1 MNELSNLK
9 PPAGAVKKPKRI
21 GRGPASGS
29 GKTSGRGQKGQHAR
43 SSDRV
48 KSWFEGG
55 QMPLQRRAPKRGFT
69 NIFRQ
74 EFVAVNVHQLNR
86 FEDDAVVDVQSLL
99 DAGLVKNLK
108 TAAGV
113 KLLGNGTLERKLT
126 VKVDKASKT
135 AIEKVKALGGRIEV
149 TRGE

>member
-9 PPAGAVKKPKRI
+9 PPVGAVKKPKRI
-21 GRGPASGS
+21 GRGPASGT
-29 GKTSGRGQKGQHAR
+29 GKTAGRGQKGQLAR

-48 KSWFEGG
+48 KTWFEGG
-55 QMPLQRRAPKRGFT
+55 QMPLQRRVPKRGFT
-69 NIFRQ
+69 NIFG
-74 EFVAVNVHQLNR
+74 EDFVAVNVHQLNR
-86 FEDDAVVDVQSLL
+86 FEDDAVVDVQTLK

-108 TAAGV
+108 GCGV

-126 VKVDKASKT
+126 VKVDKASKS

>member
-1 MNELSNLK
+1 
-9 PPAGAVKKPKRI
+9 
-21 GRGPASGS
+21 
-29 GKTSGRGQKGQHAR
+29 
-43 SSDRV
+43 
-48 KSWFEGG
+48 
-55 QMPLQRRAPKRGFT
+55 MPLQRRAPKRGFT